1 MLLEEDSGN
10 QIWTT
15 YVRALNLGPQIM
27 TLRAPIT
34 PDVLTVPRKDSSSNG
49 RINLL
54 GLTWDKLFKTL
65 VQAGTPERQARMRS
79 RQVWQWMY
87 HWGVRDFAAMTN
99 LSKAYRAMLDER
111 FVISLPEVVRRQVSA
126 DGTRKLLVRIAG
138 GHEVETVYIP
148 EEDRGTLCVSSQ
160 VGCTLTCS
168 FCHTGTQKLVRNLAP
183 DEIVGQV
190 MLARDDLGEWPE
202 PGIGSGETGPRLLSN
217 VVLMGMGEPLYN
229 FDAVRD
235 AMKIVMD
242 GEGIALSRRRITLS
256 TSGVVPE
263 IARTAKEIGCMLAVS
278 FHATTD
284 EVRNQLVP
292 INRRWNIAELL
303 DALRAYPKLS
313 NSERITFEYVMLK
326 GVNGQRR
333 GRPAARQA
341 DPGHSREGQPDP
353 VQRVAGRAVRTVRP
367 IPDQGLCRHRAQGR
381 LRLAGAHSARR
392 GHHGG
397 LRPAQVGYRTGPEEP
412 GRSPR
417 RGRTGI
423 GCGAFMLH
431 SADARDIRD
440 WHCGP
445 AVTQANP
452 ALEGKAR
459 HGVRSAIAVPCT
471 STPRNSRQGTAMPP
485 DVLATC
491 GATFSAASHP

>member
-1 MLLEEDSGN
+1 
-10 QIWTT
+10 
-15 YVRALNLGPQIM
+15 M
-27 TLRAPIT
+27 TVRAPIT

-54 GLTWDKLFKTL
+54 GLSWDKLFKTL

-99 LSKAYRAMLDER
+99 LSKAYRAMLEER

-242 GEGIALSRRRITLS
+242 GEGIALSRRRVTLS

-263 IARTAKEIGCMLAVS
+263 IARTATEIGCMLAVS

-326 GVNGQRR
+326 GVNDSDEDARR
-333 GRPAARQA
+333 LVKLIRGIPAKVNLIPFNAWPGAPYERSDQSRIKAFA
-341 DPGHSREGQPDP
+341 DIVHK
-353 VQRVAGRAVRTVRP
+353 AGYASPVRTPRGEDIMAACGQLKSDTERARKSRAEVLGEA
-367 IPDQGLCRHRAQGR
+367 GLA
-381 LRLAGAHSARR
+381 
-392 GHHGG
+392 
-397 LRPAQVGYRTGPEEP
+397 
-412 GRSPR
+412 
-417 RGRTGI
+417 
-423 GCGAFMLH
+423 
-431 SADARDIRD
+431 
-440 WHCGP
+440 
-445 AVTQANP
+445 
-452 ALEGKAR
+452 
-459 HGVRSAIAVPCT
+459 
-471 STPRNSRQGTAMPP
+471 
-485 DVLATC
+485 
-491 GATFSAASHP
+491 